1 MYSLGAQKAT
11 LFKSNLKDGDVF
23 LKYKQQSDKIYYL
36 ANLMTNKK
44 EECFVKLKLDDDV
57 KQKAQEENRI
67 RLNFQ
72 NVDCQFKD
80 VRKKGVILEA
90 HIHDSYKSIT
100 IIRQGFLAVTLEKTK
115 VDGKKQ
121 MKIKYY
127 IESSVCRGIFV
138 GDELYIESDLKS

>member
-1 MYSLGAQKAT
+1 MKAIT
-11 LFKSNLKDGDVF
+11 GYLQAKT
-23 LKYKQQSDKIYYL
+23 QSS
-36 ANLMTNKK
+36 
-44 EECFVKLKLDDDV
+44 
-57 KQKAQEENRI
+57 
-67 RLNFQ
+67 
-72 NVDCQFKD
+72 QF
-80 VRKKGVILEA
+80 A
-90 HIHDSYKSIT
+90 HKHASICMFMCE